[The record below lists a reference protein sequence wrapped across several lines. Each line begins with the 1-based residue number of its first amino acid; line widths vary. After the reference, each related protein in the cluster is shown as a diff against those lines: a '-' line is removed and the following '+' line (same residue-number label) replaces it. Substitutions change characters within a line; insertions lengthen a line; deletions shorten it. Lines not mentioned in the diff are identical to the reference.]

1 MEDTKALTTWVKD
14 ELESIEI
21 DVLEFPTMEK
31 VVESGNPFIFMFV
44 EDAKR
49 ELDFEKAIDKVADKY
64 GIGLAKVEGLASKY
78 GINVLPTIVY
88 FEDGIPSIYD
98 AEGEDM
104 ERYGVILNSV
114 IFSLLHL
121 NFKFIINCLEIFS

>member
-31 VVESGNPFIFMFV
+31 VVEGGNPFIFMFV

-104 ERYGVILNSV
+104 ERYALKKIAVV
-114 IFSLLHL
+114 PV
-121 NFKFIINCLEIFS
+121 KFVMLV

>member
-104 ERYGVILNSV
+104 ERYGVFLNCV

-121 NFKFIINCLEIFS
+121 NFKFIINCIEIFS